1 MTKIDFVEAENKLV
15 VSHKNKVIKFW
26 ELPLEWTDSVIKK
39 KDIENAVL
47 MKKRYFE
54 QKLKETLD
62 NIRQDSDEDDLVKW
76 HLDE

>member
-1 MTKIDFVEAENKLV
+1 MTKIDFVEPENKLV